1 MNGHQLAD
9 TKSASTKMEGNCL
22 STDDVDANQGLECVV
37 DKFVPFAHSC
47 EDCILAAALASS
59 RRLSLHLRLPL
70 ALRSP

>member
-1 MNGHQLAD
+1 MSGHQLAD
-9 TKSASTKMEGNCL
+9 TKSASAKMEGNCL
-22 STDDVDANQGLECVV
+22 STDGVDANQGLECVV
-37 DKFVPFAHSC
+37 EVPFAHSC